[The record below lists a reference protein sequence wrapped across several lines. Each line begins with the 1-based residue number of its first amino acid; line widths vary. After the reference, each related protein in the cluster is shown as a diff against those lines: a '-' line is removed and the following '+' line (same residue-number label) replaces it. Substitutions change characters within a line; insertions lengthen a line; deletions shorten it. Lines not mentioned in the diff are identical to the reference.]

1 MFFVLFRTLANLLEP
16 SYISGM
22 TTPSQYPAPF
32 APTLLW
38 NARLLMIER
47 ATEDAKACAHWYS
60 QLLGDPVIRL
70 APDVWQVRGTD
81 RWMLFRTGAKKTVP
95 MIAFAFPTYD
105 QWASYRTHLKLI
117 ELALHPVAPELQA
130 LFGEAT
136 FAVRDPDNRTVLFC
150 VAPSATESNAPS
162 LPDDDPVTITGAS
175 APAEP
180 RSARMQHFVCASM
193 QTEAMLEFYRD
204 VLGFMESDRVV
215 DTDGDLSSA
224 FVRSDAEHHSFAV
237 FRAPHTGPDH
247 HAYEL
252 PNWNAIRDWADHCG
266 DLEIPLWWGPG
277 RHGVGNNLFFMIED
291 PDGYKVEFSTEL
303 ELMSPD
309 QAYREWPHGP
319 RALNLWGNAWM
330 RS

>member
-1 MFFVLFRTLANLLEP
+1 MN
-16 SYISGM
+16 IS
-22 TTPSQYPAPF
+22 TDTSTSL

-47 ATEDAKACAHWYS
+47 ATEDAKACALWYS
-60 QLLGDPVIRL
+60 QLLGDPLVRL
-70 APDVWQVRGTD
+70 APDVWQVRGGD
-81 RWMLFRTGAKKTVP
+81 RWMLFTAGTKKTVP
-95 MIAFAFPTYD
+95 MIAFAFPTRD
-105 QWASYRTHLKLI
+105 QWAGYRAHLKLI
-117 ELALHPVAPELQA
+117 DLPLHPVSPELQA
-130 LFGEAT
+130 LLGDAT
-136 FAVRDPDNRTVLFC
+136 FAVRDPDNRTLLFC
-150 VAPSATESNAPS
+150 VAPPATKAPPSAFPG
-162 LPDDDPVTITGAS
+162 DDPVTLTETDALVE
-175 APAEP
+175 ARP
-180 RSARMQHFVCASM
+180 ARMQHFVCASM
-193 QTEAMLEFYRD
+193 QTDAMLEFYRD
-204 VLGFMESDRVV
+204 ILGFVESDRVV

-247 HAYEL
+247 HAYEV
-252 PNWNAIRDWADHCG
+252 PNWNAVRDWADHCG

-303 ELMSPD
+303 ELMTPD

>member
-1 MFFVLFRTLANLLEP
+1 
-16 SYISGM
+16 M
-22 TTPSQYPAPF
+22 TTPSQTPAPF

-47 ATEDAKACAHWYS
+47 ATEDAEACANWYS
-60 QLLGDPVIRL
+60 QLLGDPVTQL
-70 APDVWQVRGTD
+70 SAEVWEVRGAA
-81 RWMLFRTGAKKTVP
+81 RWMLFRSGQKKAVP
-95 MIAFAFPTYD
+95 MIAFAFPTRE
-105 QWASYRTHLKLI
+105 QWTAYRAHLKLI
-117 ELALHPVAPELQA
+117 DLPLHPVAPELHA
-130 LFGEAT
+130 LLGEHT
-136 FAVRDPDNRTVLFC
+136 FALRDPDNRTLLFC
-150 VAPSATESNAPS
+150 VSSTANDTEAADSE
-162 LPDDDPVTITGAS
+162 GR
-175 APAEP
+175 PA
-180 RSARMQHFVCASM
+180 RLQHFVCASTLT
-193 QTEAMLEFYRD
+193 TEMLEFYRD

-215 DTDGDLSSA
+215 DTEGDLSSA
-224 FVRSDAEHHSFAV
+224 FIRSDVEHHSFAV
-237 FRAPHTGPDH
+237 FRAPQSGPDH

-291 PDGYKVEFSTEL
+291 PDGYKVEFSAEL
-303 ELMSPD
+303 EHMTPD

>member
-1 MFFVLFRTLANLLEP
+1 MSTPPP
-16 SYISGM
+16 SQTSRP
-22 TTPSQYPAPF
+22 TSTPSPSPTAF
-32 APTLLW
+32 VPTLLW
-38 NARLLMIER
+38 NARLLLVER
-47 ATEDAKACAHWYS
+47 ATEDAEACANWYG
-60 QLLGDPVIRL
+60 QLFDDPVIQL
-70 APDVWQVRGTD
+70 SPDVWQVRGAD
-81 RWMLFRTGAKKTVP
+81 RWMLFRTGTKKTVP
-95 MIAFAFPTYD
+95 MIVFAFPARE
-105 QWASYRTHLKLI
+105 QWTAYRAHLKLI
-117 ELALHPVAPELQA
+117 DHPLHPVSLEVQA
-130 LFGEAT
+130 LLGEHT
-136 FAVRDPDNRTVLFC
+136 FAIRDPDNRTLLFC
-150 VAPSATESNAPS
+150 VSPPSST
-162 LPDDDPVTITGAS
+162 AS
-175 APAEP
+175 EIARPA
-180 RSARMQHFVCASM
+180 RLQHFVCASM
-193 QTEAMLEFYRD
+193 QTDAMLEFYRD
-204 VLGFMESDRVV
+204 VLGFLESDRVV

-291 PDGYKVEFSTEL
+291 PDGYKVEFSVEL
-303 ELMSPD
+303 EHMTPD

>member
-1 MFFVLFRTLANLLEP
+1 MREP
-16 SYISGM
+16 SYISSM
-22 TTPSQYPAPF
+22 TTPSQSPAPV

-47 ATEDAKACAHWYS
+47 ATEDAEACANWYS
-60 QLLGDPVIRL
+60 QLLGDVVTQL
-70 APDVWQVRGTD
+70 APEVWQVRGAE
-81 RWMLFRTGAKKTVP
+81 RWMLFRSGPKKTVP
-95 MIAFAFPTYD
+95 MIAFAFPTRE
-105 QWASYRTHLKLI
+105 QWTAYRAHLKLVD
-117 ELALHPVAPELQA
+117 LPVHPVSPELQV
-130 LFGEAT
+130 LLGEHTFGL
-136 FAVRDPDNRTVLFC
+136 RDPDNRTVLFC
-150 VAPSATESNAPS
+150 VSPQANEPEV
-162 LPDDDPVTITGAS
+162 LPPEG
-175 APAEP
+175 
-180 RSARMQHFVCASM
+180 RSARLQHFVCASM
-193 QTEAMLEFYRD
+193 QTIDMLEFYRD
-204 VLGFMESDRVV
+204 VLAFLESDRVV

-237 FRAPHTGPDH
+237 FRAPQAGPDH

-303 ELMSPD
+303 EHMTPD
-309 QAYREWPHGP
+309 QAFREWPHGP

>member
-1 MFFVLFRTLANLLEP
+1 MPTSTLTSNLDPTLL
-16 SYISGM
+16 
-22 TTPSQYPAPF
+22 

-38 NARLLMIER
+38 DARLLMIER
-47 ATEDAKACAHWYS
+47 ATDDAQACANWYA
-60 QLLGDPVIRL
+60 QLLGDPATQL
-70 APDVWQVRGTD
+70 QTDVWQVRGPE
-81 RWMLFRTGAKKTVP
+81 RWLLFREGPRKTVP
-95 MIAFAFPTYD
+95 TIAFAFPTYE
-105 QWASYRTHLKLI
+105 QWEGYRAHLKLSG
-117 ELALHPVAPELQA
+117 LDLYPVLTEWLS

-136 FAVRDPDNRTVLFC
+136 FAVRDPDRRTLLFC
-150 VAPSATESNAPS
+150 VLPPEIDTAPALIAER
-162 LPDDDPVTITGAS
+162 DPVTVTALPS
-175 APAEP
+175 RSESRPA
-180 RSARMQHFVCASM
+180 RLQHFVCAST
-193 QTEAMLEFYRD
+193 QTNAMLEFYRD

-291 PDGYKVEFSTEL
+291 PDGYKVEFSAEL
-303 ELMSPD
+303 ERMTPD
-309 QAYREWPHGP
+309 QPYREWPHGP

>member
-1 MFFVLFRTLANLLEP
+1 MNSADHIP
-16 SYISGM
+16 DS
-22 TTPSQYPAPF
+22 F

-47 ATEDAKACAHWYS
+47 ATEDAKACARWYS
-60 QLLGDPVIRL
+60 QLLGDPVTRL
-70 APDVWQVRGTD
+70 APDVWQVRGAD

-95 MIAFAFPTYD
+95 MIAFAFPTHD
-105 QWASYRTHLKLI
+105 QWDAYRVHLKLV
-117 ELALHPVAPELQA
+117 ELALHPVSAELQA
-130 LFGEAT
+130 LLGEAS
-136 FAVRDPDNRTVLFC
+136 FAVRDPDNRELVFC
-150 VAPSATESNAPS
+150 VATPPIEAGVPPF
-162 LPDDDPVTITGAS
+162 PDDDPVTVTETS
-175 APAEP
+175 ALAEARPA
-180 RSARMQHFVCASM
+180 RLQHFVCASM
-193 QTEAMLEFYRD
+193 QTVAMLEFYRD

-291 PDGYKVEFSTEL
+291 PDGYKVEFSADL
-303 ELMSPD
+303 ERMSAD
-309 QAYREWPHGP
+309 QAFREWPHGP

>member
-1 MFFVLFRTLANLLEP
+1 MPTPTLSP
-16 SYISGM
+16 
-22 TTPSQYPAPF
+22 TPF

-47 ATEDAKACAHWYS
+47 ATEDAEACANWYA
-60 QLLGDPVIRL
+60 QLLGDPVTQL
-70 APDVWQVRGTD
+70 AREVWQVRGRD

-95 MIAFAFPTYD
+95 MIAFAFPTRE
-105 QWASYRTHLKLI
+105 QWGAYRAHLKFI
-117 ELALHPVAPELQA
+117 ELALYPVSPELRA
-130 LFGEAT
+130 LLGEAT
-136 FAVRDPDNRTVLFC
+136 FAVRDPDNRTLLFC
-150 VAPSATESNAPS
+150 VAAPHDTPANV
-162 LPDDDPVTITGAS
+162 LGGVMTTFPDDDSVSIPELPTATQAR
-175 APAEP
+175 P
-180 RSARMQHFVCASM
+180 ARMQHFVCASM
-193 QTEAMLEFYRD
+193 QTAAMLEFYRD

-224 FVRSDAEHHSFAV
+224 FVRSDTEHHSFAV

-291 PDGYKVEFSTEL
+291 PDGYKVEFSAEL
-303 ELMSPD
+303 ELMTPD

>member
-1 MFFVLFRTLANLLEP
+1 
-16 SYISGM
+16 M
-22 TTPSQYPAPF
+22 TIPSQTPALF

-38 NARLLMIER
+38 NARLLMVER
-47 ATEDAKACAHWYS
+47 ATEDAEACANWYS
-60 QLLGDPVIRL
+60 QLLGDPVRQL
-70 APDVWQVRGTD
+70 SPEAWEVRGAE
-81 RWMLFRTGAKKTVP
+81 RWMLFRTGHRKSVP
-95 MIAFAFPTYD
+95 MIAFAFPARAQWNTYR
-105 QWASYRTHLKLI
+105 AHLKLI
-117 ELALHPVAPELQA
+117 DLPMHPVSPEMQA
-130 LFGEAT
+130 LLGEHTFGL
-136 FAVRDPDNRTVLFC
+136 RDPDNRTLLFC
-150 VAPSATESNAPS
+150 VAPHANASNAPEFERR
-162 LPDDDPVTITGAS
+162 
-175 APAEP
+175 PA
-180 RSARMQHFVCASM
+180 RLQHFVCASM
-193 QTEAMLEFYRD
+193 RTIEMLEFYRD

-224 FVRSDAEHHSFAV
+224 FIRSDPEHHSFAV
-237 FRAPHTGPDH
+237 FRAACTGADH

-303 ELMSPD
+303 EHMMPD